1 MSLISASDLKY
12 NYSGTATKN
21 DDPKLR
27 GEPDRSLFNRHEKY
41 EVLYLINKFA
51 EKYNLKQIS
60 SGHKVERLIHDHLP
74 SDVRS
79 QEHVVQWLASN
90 WEKY

>member
-1 MSLISASDLKY
+1 MALLTNSDLRY
-12 NYSGTATKN
+12 PYSGTATSN

-51 EKYNLKQIS
+51 EKNGFKNKA
-60 SGHKVERLIHDHLP
+60 SGQKVEKLIKEHLP
-74 SDVRS
+74 PHVRS
-79 QEHVVQWLASN
+79 QEHVVQWLEDN
-90 WEKY
+90 WDKY